1 MTNYVSSEREVLTL
15 AEAADFLRLSVSTMH
30 QKRNIPR
37 HRLPGSREYRYLRS
51 ELLMWLKGVPHT
63 GNEAV
68 STGETQPIEQHLQQV
83 VDISSQHVYHRNPR
97 YR

>member
-51 ELLMWLKGVPHT
+51 EHLMWLKGGQEAKDESISVNHT
-63 GNEAV
+63 HG
-68 STGETQPIEQHLQQV
+68 IEQPLPPV
-83 VDISSQHVYHRNPR
+83 VDISSKHVYHRNR
-97 YR
+97 HYR